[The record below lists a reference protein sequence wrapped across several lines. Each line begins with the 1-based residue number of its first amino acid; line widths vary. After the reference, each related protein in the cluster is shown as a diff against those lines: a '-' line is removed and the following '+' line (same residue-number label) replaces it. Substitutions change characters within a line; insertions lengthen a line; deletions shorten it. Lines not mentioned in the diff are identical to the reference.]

1 VQSVLVANPKGGS
14 GKSTLATNL
23 AGYFA
28 SCGRKVMLGDVDRQQ
43 SSLRWLEERDAALPA
58 IKGWEVGSDGPA
70 KPPKGTE
77 VVILD
82 SGAGLHGKKMAG
94 LIERVERIIIPIQ
107 PSPFDRW
114 ASGEFFEQLLAEK
127 AVRKS
132 KVFMAVVGM
141 RVDPRTRSA
150 KELERF
156 LAEHD
161 VPVLSW
167 LRDTQLYVQ
176 AAAAGQTLFDLPVS
190 RTQKDRDAWKPILHW
205 LGEKEESCWF
215 DK

>member
-1 VQSVLVANPKGGS
+1 
-14 GKSTLATNL
+14 
-23 AGYFA
+23 
-28 SCGRKVMLGDVDRQQ
+28 
-43 SSLRWLEERDAALPA
+43 
-58 IKGWEVGSDGPA
+58 
-70 KPPKGTE
+70 
-77 VVILD
+77 
-82 SGAGLHGKKMAG
+82 
-94 LIERVERIIIPIQ
+94 
-107 PSPFDRW
+107 
-114 ASGEFFEQLLAEK
+114 
-127 AVRKS
+127 
-132 KVFMAVVGM
+132 M

-176 AAAAGQTLFDLPVS
+176 AAATGQTLFDLPVS